1 MKIIPNTLL
10 ARLILTISLLLVIS
24 QFFTIKI
31 FDYFEREPRA
41 EALAQEVVSIVKYT
55 KASIETAAPEKRI
68 QLLQNFSNMSD
79 VRIFPSYY
87 FEYIKPLPNDT
98 FLKLV
103 VRKIQQDLG
112 QNTIVTL
119 NHYDIPGIW
128 VSFEI
133 GYNLFWVVIP
143 RKIIDRP
150 FPWHWVGWGIVIFL
164 TTISGAYFLTERIN
178 RPLNLLIQATSTL
191 KKGGR
196 FQKLPADSVD
206 EFKKVTQSF
215 NQMAESL
222 DQTENERKFIMGS
235 VSHDIRTPLTRLKL
249 SLEMLPRKLADLKDS
264 MDQDIEEINQIINQ
278 FLDFVR
284 GFNHENKEPV
294 NIGDL
299 LLSIQKQHER
309 SGQKIK
315 LYKINRT
322 KDIPEKLYIDLRP
335 FAFRRML
342 NNLINNA
349 YQYSEKKPIKLKAE
363 LNNENLIIRI
373 QDNGPG
379 IPKDKIKKLTQ
390 PFERLN
396 DARSNSGGSGLGLAI
411 ANRIANSHDGKL
423 ELINRKIGLE
433 AKITIPLQQ
442 S

>member
-10 ARLILTISLLLVIS
+10 ARLILTISLLLIIS

-31 FDYFEREPRA
+31 FDYFERGPRA
-41 EALAQEVVSIVKYT
+41 DALAQEVVAIVKYT
-55 KASIETAAPEKRI
+55 KTSIETAAPEKRV

-87 FEYIKPLPNDT
+87 FESIKPLPNDT

-103 VRKIQQDLG
+103 VKKIQDNLG
-112 QNTIVTL
+112 QDTIVTL

-143 RKIIDRP
+143 RNIIDRP
-150 FPWHWVGWGIVIFL
+150 FPWHWIGWGIVIFF
-164 TTISGAYFLTERIN
+164 TTLSGAYFLTERIN
-178 RPLNLLIQATSTL
+178 RPLDLLIRATDIL
-191 KKGGR
+191 KRGGQ
-196 FQKLPADSVD
+196 FEKLPTDSVN

-215 NQMAESL
+215 NKMAESL
-222 DQTENERKFIMGS
+222 AQAENERKFIMGS

-249 SLEMLPRKLADLKDS
+249 SLEMLPKKLTDLKDS

-284 GFNHENKEPV
+284 GFNHEKKEPV

-299 LLSIQKQHER
+299 LISIQKQHER
-309 SGQKIK
+309 SGQKVK
-315 LYKINRT
+315 VKKIT
-322 KDIPEKLYIDLRP
+322 HSKEVPEKLYIDLRP
-335 FAFRRML
+335 FAFRRMI

-349 YQYSEKKPIKLKAE
+349 HQYSEKKPIELKAE

-373 QDNGPG
+373 QDDGPG
-379 IPKDKIKKLTQ
+379 IPKNMIKKIMQ

-396 DARSNSGGSGLGLAI
+396 DARSNIGGSGLGLAI
-411 ANRIANSHDGKL
+411 ANRIADSHNAKL
-423 ELINRKIGLE
+423 ELINRKKGLE
-433 AKITIPLQQ
+433 VKITIPLHQT
-442 S
+442 